1 MSSVESKVR
10 KERVS
15 RSAKEKAQAVLA
27 LWTEHRKPA
36 EICREMGLKYSVVL
50 HWQERAMEGM
60 LEALTPRTQTE
71 ERLPM
76 LPRKVEKL
84 LGRKSQEP
92 LTRLTRRLS
101 KLQAGPEEPVA
112 TPKG

>member
-1 MSSVESKVR
+1 
-10 KERVS
+10 
-15 RSAKEKAQAVLA
+15 
-27 LWTEHRKPA
+27 
-36 EICREMGLKYSVVL
+36 
-50 HWQERAMEGM
+50 MEGM
-60 LEALTPRTQTE
+60 LEALRPRTQTE

-92 LTRLTRRLS
+92 LTRLSRRLS
-101 KLQAGPEEPVA
+101 KLQAGPEDPVA